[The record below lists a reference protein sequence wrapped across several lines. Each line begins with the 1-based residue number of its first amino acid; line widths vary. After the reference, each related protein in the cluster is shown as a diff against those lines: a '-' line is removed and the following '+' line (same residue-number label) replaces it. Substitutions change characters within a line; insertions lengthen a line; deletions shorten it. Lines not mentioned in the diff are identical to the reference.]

1 LEHGSFS
8 RLAGVFIAGL
18 LTLMMVLGSVRLSQL
33 DPTLMRQRP
42 TWVAAGPTTT
52 LYPTLAPL
60 TPTVSGMPLLT
71 PTPRSR
77 LVEQCSFPEGWLPY
91 RVKAGETLWILA
103 WRVRTS
109 TYILMQANCLGMSE
123 VQPGD
128 LIYLPPLAV
137 ASPTPYT
144 YRCGPPPGWRI
155 VYVRP
160 GETLY
165 TLALRYGV
173 TIEAIRNANCITG
186 ITIYAGQALYLPPV
200 MVITPT
206 WTPSPTP
213 SPTVTP
219 SPSPTA
225 TPTATLTV
233 PPTITPTPAPT
244 MTPTLTVTPT
254 ITSTPTLTPT
264 PPTTPT
270 LTLTPTPTPTP
281 TFTPT
286 PTPTTTPEP
295 TSTPSPTPT
304 FTFTPTP
311 TPTPTAT
318 ARQMANRYMTARD
331 YRGRSPGC
339 LWPTFNLQLLTFN
352 S

>member
-1 LEHGSFS
+1 MERGSFS

-18 LTLMMVLGSVRLSQL
+18 LTLVMVLGSVGLSQL
-33 DPTLMRQRP
+33 DSTLMRHFP

-60 TPTVSGMPLLT
+60 TPTAPSTPLPT
-71 PTPRSR
+71 PTPRSC

-91 RVKAGETLWILA
+91 YVKAGETLLILA
-103 WRVRTS
+103 GRARTS
-109 TYILMQANCLGMSE
+109 THILMQANCLGVPE

-128 LIYLPPLAV
+128 LIYLPSFAI

-144 YRCGPPPGWRI
+144 YRCGPPPDWCVI
-155 VYVRP
+155 YVQP

-165 TLALRYGV
+165 ALALRYGV

-186 ITIYAGQALYLPPV
+186 FDIYVGQALYLPV
-200 MVITPT
+200 IITPT
-206 WTPSPTP
+206 WTPSPRP

-219 SPSPTA
+219 TPTLSPTA

-233 PPTITPTPAPT
+233 TPTITPTPTPT
-244 MTPTLTVTPT
+244 VTLTVTPT
-254 ITSTPTLTPT
+254 ITPTPTLTPTLTPT
-264 PPTTPT
+264 PTLTATVEPT
-270 LTLTPTPTPTP
+270 LTLTPTPTPTTTP
-281 TFTPT
+281 TPTSTPT
-286 PTPTTTPEP
+286 PTPTL
-295 TSTPSPTPT
+295 
-304 FTFTPTP
+304 

-318 ARQMANRYMTARD
+318 
-331 YRGRSPGC
+331 
-339 LWPTFNLQLLTFN
+339 PTPSEASEIAATLF